1 MRKTFNISVPEPMY
15 EYILKNSQGWRYGSV
30 SEYIRSLVRQDQDQR
45 AKPPEPIRIRKAND
59 YAREL
64 GYDLSADD
72 DDDVDDAGGGLATR
86 PC

>member
-30 SEYIRSLVRQDQDQR
+30 SEYIRSLVRRDQDER
-45 AKPPEPIRIRKAND
+45 ALLAGPIRIRKAND

-64 GYDLSADD
+64 GYELSADD
-72 DDDVDDAGGGLATR
+72 DDDADDAGGGLAKR